1 MASIPF
7 SEENVSLLEYLNRLQ
22 VTPRDK
28 SLNNP
33 KVQKNSLNTKF
44 PPGVNMRQS
53 VCVGLCVCTVH
64 TRVAGHDKLCTGV
77 GVKQSSE
84 SAQQDVLKGTKE
96 WKETSVQ

>member
-1 MASIPF
+1 MVSIPF
-7 SEENVSLLEYLNRLQ
+7 SKENMLLLQYFNRLQ

-64 TRVAGHDKLCTGV
+64 TRVAGHDRLYTGV
-77 GVKQSSE
+77 RLKQSNE
-84 SAQQDVLKGTKE
+84 SAQQDVLKGMKE
-96 WKETSVQ
+96 WKEISVQ